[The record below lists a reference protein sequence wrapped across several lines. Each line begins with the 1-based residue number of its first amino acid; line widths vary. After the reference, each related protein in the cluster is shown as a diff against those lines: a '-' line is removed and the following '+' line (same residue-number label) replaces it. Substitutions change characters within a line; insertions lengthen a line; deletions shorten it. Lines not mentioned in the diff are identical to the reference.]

1 MDRLKTYTLQK
12 NFIRLSAL
20 LTFNKEV
27 IILLEANHLKGL
39 LCVGVVNMFSTEVIM
54 VYMQLGVQHVHVLCF
69 LSC

>member
-1 MDRLKTYTLQK
+1 MDRLKTYTSQK

-39 LCVGVVNMFSTEVIM
+39 LCVGVVDMFSTEVIM
-54 VYMQLGVQHVHVLCF
+54 ELGVQHVHVLCF